1 MMWIFGAHL
10 DNDGN
15 GLSFAAPRRLDAAH
29 AGFTGYRRAADYLG
43 GDSGIP
49 HARNDARRPRRRP
62 NAGHA
67 AAATATDLRPRRRS
81 RRAGD
86 ARMSARRAIAPFGLT
101 RTAPCR

>member
-49 HARNDARRPRRRP
+49 HARNDARRSRRRARRCRHSHRSSP
-62 NAGHA
+62 A
-67 AAATATDLRPRRRS
+67 RRRS

>member
-49 HARNDARRPRRRP
+49 HARNDARRSRRRP

-67 AAATATDLRPRRRS
+67 AAATATATATATDLRPRAAARGA
-81 RRAGD
+81 RA
-86 ARMSARRAIAPFGLT
+86 T
-101 RTAPCR
+101 RG

>member
-29 AGFTGYRRAADYLG
+29 AGFTGYRRAANYLG

-49 HARNDARRPRRRP
+49 HARNDARRSRRRP

-67 AAATATDLRPRRRS
+67 AAATATDLRPRAAARGA
-81 RRAGD
+81 RA
-86 ARMSARRAIAPFGLT
+86 T
-101 RTAPCR
+101 RG

>member
-49 HARNDARRPRRRP
+49 HARNDARR
-62 NAGHA
+62 
-67 AAATATDLRPRRRS
+67 RS

-86 ARMSARRAIAPFGLT
+86 ARMSARRAIAPFGLI
-101 RTAPCR
+101 RTAPC